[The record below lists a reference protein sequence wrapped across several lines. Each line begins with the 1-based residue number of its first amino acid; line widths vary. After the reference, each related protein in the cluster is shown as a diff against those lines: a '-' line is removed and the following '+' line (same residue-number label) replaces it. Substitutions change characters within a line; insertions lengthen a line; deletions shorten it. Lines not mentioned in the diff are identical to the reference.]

1 MMTTF
6 HYFYSTSFRTSR
18 RYFPFHLFILFNS
31 SMLVWFS
38 RWADYAALLFTY
50 MKSISV
56 GPIPIAVGLLCIH
69 TLVVNFLFGHPTY
82 WRKGIPRKNVSSDKL
97 PAYCAGR
104 KMDLERIHPDLII
117 HILGYLDPKELTV
130 IAQVSCKYRTLSESC
145 IIWNNLAERLPA
157 RWREQYAREVSAD
170 SSILRYFQLVHIIA
184 ERILADKEKLII
196 RVHGDLFDLS
206 HFAAEHPGGMAIL
219 EEYKGGDG
227 TRIFDLAKHSEYAR
241 ELSENLIIFS
251 PTEYK
256 GAEGIPN
263 FARPFCI
270 CS

>member
-1 MMTTF
+1 
-6 HYFYSTSFRTSR
+6 
-18 RYFPFHLFILFNS
+18 
-31 SMLVWFS
+31 MLLWFS
-38 RWADYAALLFTY
+38 GWADCAALIFTQ
-50 MKSISV
+50 MKTISV

-82 WRKGIPRKNVSSDKL
+82 WRKGIPRKTASSDRL
-97 PAYCAGR
+97 SAFCAGR

-117 HILGYLDPKELTV
+117 QILGYLDPKELTV
-130 IAQVSCKYRTLSESC
+130 IAQVSCKYKTLSESC
-145 IIWNNLAERLPA
+145 IIWSSLAERLPA
-157 RWREQYAREVSAD
+157 RYREQYAAEVSAD
-170 SSILRYFQLVHIIA
+170 TTILRYFQLVHIIA
-184 ERILADKEKLII
+184 ESILSGQEKLII
-196 RVHGDLFDLS
+196 RVHGNLFDLS

-251 PTEYK
+251 PIEYH
-256 GAEGIPN
+256 GAHGIPN

-270 CS
+270 RK